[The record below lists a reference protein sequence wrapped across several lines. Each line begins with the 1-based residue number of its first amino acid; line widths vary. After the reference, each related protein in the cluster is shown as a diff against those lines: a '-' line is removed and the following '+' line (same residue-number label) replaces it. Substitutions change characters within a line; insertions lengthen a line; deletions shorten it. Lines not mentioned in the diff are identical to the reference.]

1 MLFLIAHGFNK
12 ATEIKE
18 NLWVFEIN
26 QKLGTGMFPGSRVAG
41 SSQPRGPARSN
52 LGNLPADAQED
63 ELRDL
68 FSSVGELLEA
78 AGFGS
83 VVVLVTL

>member
-1 MLFLIAHGFNK
+1 LLVH
-12 ATEIKE
+12 
-18 NLWVFEIN
+18 
-26 QKLGTGMFPGSRVAG
+26 
-41 SSQPRGPARSN
+41 SSPARSN
-52 LGNLPADAQED
+52 SGNLPADAQED